1 MKNDLSDGFSY
12 LFKGLM
18 LLNTPGIRPFV
29 IIPLLIN
36 IIIFSS
42 VFAVAGYYFT
52 EGLDYL
58 LSKLPEWLSFLYWVI
73 MPLFASVVL
82 FIVGYTFNI
91 LANIIGAPF
100 NGFLAEKIEEHLQ
113 GERPVEKMGL
123 TELIAIIPHSIQREL
138 HKLSYYL
145 PRLLLLILLT
155 LIPGLNIIAP
165 FMWFVMGAWMLA
177 IQYSDFPMD
186 NNNISF
192 AEMKSLLKQNRLNSI
207 GFGAT
212 VAIALSIP
220 FVNFLVMPAAVAGA
234 TLMWVEKHQKPT
246 PKQV

>member
-1 MKNDLSDGFSY
+1 MKNDFSDGFSY

-18 LLNTPGIRPFV
+18 LLNKPGIRIFV

-36 IIIFSS
+36 ILIFSS
-42 VFAVAGYYFT
+42 VFGVAGYYFT

-73 MPLFASVVL
+73 MPLFASAVL

-91 LANIIGAPF
+91 VANIIGAPF
-100 NGFLAEKIEEHLQ
+100 NGFLAEKIEEHLR
-113 GERPVEKMGL
+113 GNRPPETMGF
-123 TELIAIIPHSIQREL
+123 TELIAIIPHSLKREFD
-138 HKLSYYL
+138 KLAYYL

-155 LIPGLNIIAP
+155 LIPGLNILAP

-186 NNNISF
+186 NNKISF
-192 AEMKSLLKQNRLNSI
+192 AEMKRLLKQERLNSI
-207 GFGAT
+207 GFGTT

-220 FVNFLVMPAAVAGA
+220 VINFLVMPAAVAGA
-234 TLMWVEKHQKPT
+234 TVMWVEKHQN
-246 PKQV
+246 QL

>member
-1 MKNDLSDGFSY
+1 MKNDFSEGFSY
-12 LFKGLM
+12 FFKGLM
-18 LLNTPGIRPFV
+18 LLNKPGIRVFV

-36 IIIFSS
+36 ILIFSS
-42 VFAVAGYYFT
+42 VFGVAGYYFT

-73 MPLFASVVL
+73 MPLFTSVVL

-91 LANIIGAPF
+91 VANIIGAPF
-100 NGFLAEKIEEHLQ
+100 NGFLAEKIEEHLR
-113 GERPVEKMGL
+113 GSRPPEKMGIP
-123 TELIAIIPHSIQREL
+123 ELIAVIPHSIKREL
-138 HKLSYYL
+138 DKLAYYL
-145 PRLLLLILLT
+145 PRLLLLILFT
-155 LIPGLNIIAP
+155 LIPGINIFSP

-186 NNNISF
+186 NNKISF
-192 AEMKSLLKQNRLNSI
+192 AEMKRLLKQERLNSI

-220 FVNFLVMPAAVAGA
+220 IINFLVMPAAVAGA
-234 TLMWVEKHQKPT
+234 TVMWVEKHQN
-246 PKQV
+246 QI